1 MKSIWLRRL
10 CVVAVASV
18 AAVVAGCGAGTVF
31 SAFAPSRVIVFGD
44 AFSDVGQGG
53 SKYTVNDAS
62 TNTWVEQ
69 IAATYGLSVTAAS
82 AGGLG
87 YARGNARI
95 VLKPDAAG
103 VATTLTVKEQIDA
116 FLATGNVTSADA
128 VFINGG
134 ISDMVVQGVAFTAGS
149 ISANDLSNNAAQAG
163 RDLAT
168 QVRRLVSAGATHV
181 IVAGVYDMSKSPW
194 GANSG
199 QAAAL
204 SAASLQFN
212 TSLLT
217 SIVDLGGSV
226 LYVDAAYYLNLMAN
240 QPAGFGFTTSAS
252 AVCTSVDAGPGIG
265 VGAGDINSA
274 LCNVNTI
281 VAGATYNSY
290 MFADKL
296 YLTPSAHRQWGTY
309 ASGRMRTRW

>member
-44 AFSDVGQGG
+44 AFSDVGHGG

-69 IAATYGLSVTAAS
+69 IAGNYGKSVVAAS

-95 VLKPDAAG
+95 VLKPDAVG
-103 VATTLTVKEQIDA
+103 LATTLTVKEQIDA
-116 FLATGNVTSADA
+116 FLATGNFTSADA

-134 ISDMVVQGVAFTAGS
+134 ISDMVVQGVALTAGT
-149 ISANDLSNNAAQAG
+149 ISAADLTTNAAQAG
-163 RDLAT
+163 KDLAT
-168 QVRRLVSAGATHV
+168 QVRRMVSAGATHV

-212 TSLLT
+212 IALLT

-226 LYVDAAYYLNLMAN
+226 LYVDAAYYLNLLAN
-240 QPAGFGFTTSAS
+240 QPASYGLTNSAS
-252 AVCTSVDAGPGIG
+252 AVCTSVDAGAGIG

-274 LCNVNTI
+274 QCTTATI
-281 VAGATYNSY
+281 TAGAIYNSY

-296 YLTPSAHRQWGTY
+296 YLTPAANRLWGDY
-309 ASGRMRTRW
+309 ATGRMRTRW